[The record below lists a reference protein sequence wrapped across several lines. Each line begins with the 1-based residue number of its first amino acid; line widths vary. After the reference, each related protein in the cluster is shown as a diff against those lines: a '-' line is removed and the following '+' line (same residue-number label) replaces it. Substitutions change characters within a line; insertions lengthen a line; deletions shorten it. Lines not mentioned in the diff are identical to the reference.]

1 MSSYVDSVLIP
12 EERVLHRATIS
23 LWPYA
28 FWILLGIITA
38 VVVIGLGILGWVWSK
53 TRATE
58 IAITNKRVIA
68 KFGFI
73 SRRTVEINLNK
84 VESIQVDQTLVGRVF
99 NFGTVIISGAGN
111 PVAPIPGVAHPL
123 EFRRNF
129 MVATDRSQ
137 DVGRGP

>member
-84 VESIQVDQTLVGRVF
+84 VESIQVDQTLFGRVF

-111 PVAPIPGVAHPL
+111 PVAPIPGVARPL